1 MSFGVF
7 IHREDSQYNDYP
19 HQRYQFPKQYL
30 SRAKQFNRGYVLYY
44 EPTKVKNSRG
54 YYAAAKIENIIPD
67 PSQAGM
73 FLALIEPKSYFEFPN
88 PVEFKVGESLV
99 EKGLYNDK
107 GGISGRA
114 QSAVRPVSE
123 EDFNRILNL
132 GLSFE
137 NELLPRLDSEI
148 KELEVHETQLTF
160 QHEDERLR
168 SAYTGNRIIRDP
180 IFRRSVLNAYDERC
194 SVTGLKII
202 NGGGRAE
209 VQAAHIKPVA
219 ENGPDSIRN
228 GIALSGTVHWMF
240 DRGLISLENN
250 LKIKISRHVND
261 RDSISALINQSGY
274 ATPPNDERHMP
285 HPHYLEWH
293 RTNCFKT

>member
-30 SRAKQFNRGYVLYY
+30 SRAKQFSGGYVLYY

-54 YYAAAKIENIIPD
+54 YYAAAKLEKIIPD
-67 PSQAGM
+67 PSQNGM
-73 FLALIEPKSYFEFPN
+73 FLALMEAQSYFDFPN
-88 PVEFKVGESLV
+88 LVPFKLQNELV

-114 QSAVRPVSE
+114 QSAVRPISE
-123 EDFNRILNL
+123 EDFNRILDL
-132 GLSFE
+132 GLNFKD
-137 NELLPRLDSEI
+137 ELLPRVDSDVGD
-148 KELEVHETQLTF
+148 LEVHETQTEF
-160 QHEDERLR
+160 DHGNIRTR
-168 SAYTGNRIIRDP
+168 AAYTGSRLVRDP
-180 IFRRSVLNAYDERC
+180 IFRRSILNAYDERC
-194 SVTGLKII
+194 SITGLKLI

-209 VQAAHIKPVA
+209 VQAAHIKPVK

-240 DRGLISLENN
+240 DRGLISLEND

-261 RDSISALINQSGY
+261 IDSVNKLINNSGF
-274 ATPPNDERHMP
+274 ANPPKDIRHMP
-285 HPHYLEWH
+285 HPTYLEWH
-293 RTNCFKT
+293 REHCFKQ